1 MPELILLYGTFMLIS
16 LSGALSPGPLT
27 ALAISEGARAGRW
40 AGLRLALGH
49 GLVEIPLVFA
59 VAYGLGVWLRRPLVG
74 GLVGL
79 MGAAVLLWMGYG
91 LAAGALRGRLQSG
104 PHGLRSGPYGLSLAN
119 AAAGPMP
126 AALRFGHVP
135 GGVVFTLSN
144 PYWSLWWA
152 TLGAIYVARVMALEL
167 GPLAVGGLA
176 LTHWLTDLIW
186 LGGLSLLVASG
197 RGLIGERGYRA
208 MLLVCGVFLVIFGL
222 YFAWSGVEFLARA

>member
-1 MPELILLYGTFMLIS
+1 MIQLLLLYGTFMLIS

-40 AGLRLALGH
+40 AGARLALGH

-59 VAYGLGVWLRRPLVG
+59 IAYGLGAFLRQPLVG

-79 MGAAVLLWMGYG
+79 VGAAVLLWMGYG
-91 LAAGALRGRLQSG
+91 LTVGAARGRPGLAGAS
-104 PHGLRSGPYGLSLAN
+104 
-119 AAAGPMP
+119 AGPAP
-126 AALRFGHVP
+126 AALKFGHVP

-152 TLGAIYVARVMALEL
+152 TLGAVYIARVMALEL
-167 GPLAVGGLA
+167 GPLTVGGLA
-176 LTHWLTDLIW
+176 LTHWLTDLVW

-197 RGLIGERGYRA
+197 RGLIGERGYRTV
-208 MLLVCGVFLVIFGL
+208 LLVCGVFLLAFGL
-222 YFAWSGVEFLARA
+222 YFAWSGVSLLLPG

>member
-1 MPELILLYGTFMLIS
+1 MLIS

-40 AGLRLALGH
+40 AGARLAFGH

-59 VAYGLGVWLRRPLVG
+59 IAYGLGAILRQPLVG

-79 MGAAVLLWMGYG
+79 IGAVVLLWMGYG
-91 LAAGALRGRLQSG
+91 LTVGALRNRLT
-104 PHGLRSGPYGLSLAN
+104 LAG
-119 AAAGPMP
+119 AAAGPAP

-135 GGVVFTLSN
+135 GGVMFTLSN

-152 TLGAIYVARVMALEL
+152 TLGAAYIARVTALNL
-167 GPLAVGGLA
+167 GPWTVGGLA
-176 LTHWLTDLIW
+176 LTHWLTDLVW

-197 RGLIGERGYRA
+197 RGLIGERGYRIV
-208 MLLVCGVFLVIFGL
+208 LLICGLFLLAFGL
-222 YFAWSGVEFLARA
+222 YFAWSGVGFLAKA